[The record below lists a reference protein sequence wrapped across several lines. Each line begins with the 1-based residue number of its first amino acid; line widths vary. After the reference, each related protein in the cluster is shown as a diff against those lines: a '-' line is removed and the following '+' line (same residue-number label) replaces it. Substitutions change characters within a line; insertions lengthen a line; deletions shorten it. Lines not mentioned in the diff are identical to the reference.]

1 MMSRGDDVFVRQV
14 MAQLPGLRRYAIALA
29 GSVVLADDLVQ
40 DTLERALR
48 HAAQLRDIANL
59 SGWLRRILHN
69 CYIEEIRRGKGK
81 PAQQDIEA
89 LKDTIALSVPAS
101 DAMGVRDFVW
111 AMSQLSSE
119 HRRILLLAGV
129 EEMNYRQI
137 AEELE
142 IPIGTVMSRLARAR
156 ERLRAILE
164 EQEGGRERAARKA

>member
-1 MMSRGDDVFVRQV
+1 MTSQGDDIFVRQV

-40 DTLERALR
+40 DTLERAIR
-48 HAAQLRDIANL
+48 HAAQLRDIGSL

-111 AMSQLSSE
+111 AMSQLSPE

-156 ERLRAILE
+156 ERLRTILE

>member
-1 MMSRGDDVFVRQV
+1 MTSRGDDSFVRQV
-14 MAQLPGLRRYAIALA
+14 MAQLPALRRYAIALA

-48 HAAQLRDIANL
+48 HAMQLRDIGNL

-111 AMSQLSSE
+111 AMSQLSPE

-156 ERLRAILE
+156 ERLRAILG